1 MFEYIENKISCVNH
15 PFCSPIINNIQD
27 LKNNLF
33 NIYSNSY
40 DLIINGIE
48 IASGTE
54 RIHNYK
60 IQNIIFNILKIS
72 KYKQKKYFNFFIKA
86 LKSGT
91 PPHAGIGI
99 GLDRLTML
107 LTNSND
113 IKDVIPFPKTTS
125 FQDIMINSPS
135 FI

>member
-48 IASGTE
+48 ITE
-54 RIHNYK
+54 IEQKEYIIIKYK
-60 IQNIIFNILKIS
+60 ILFLIFLK
-72 KYKQKKYFNFFIKA
+72 
-86 LKSGT
+86 
-91 PPHAGIGI
+91 
-99 GLDRLTML
+99 
-107 LTNSND
+107 
-113 IKDVIPFPKTTS
+113 
-125 FQDIMINSPS
+125 
-135 FI
+135 